1 LIDVQDAIP
10 DVLSLP
16 LQLIATAW
24 LYHPLWSCPRAA
36 AAETPVGA
44 VASNLSGKE
53 ADAELPAW
61 SVQEPLGAALVESG
75 PL

>member
-1 LIDVQDAIP
+1 MQDAIP
-10 DVLSLP
+10 EVASLP
-16 LQLIATAW
+16 LQLSPTAW
-24 LYHPLWSCPRAA
+24 LYHPFWSGPRAA
-36 AAETPVGA
+36 DADTPVGA

-61 SVQEPLGAALVESG
+61 SVQVPLGATLEESG

>member
-1 LIDVQDAIP
+1 VQDAIP
-10 DVLSLP
+10 DVASLP
-16 LQLIATAW
+16 LQLIPTAW
-24 LYHPLWSCPRAA
+24 LYHPFWSAPRAGA
-36 AAETPVGA
+36 ADIPVGA
-44 VASNLSGKE
+44 VASNLNGKE

>member
-1 LIDVQDAIP
+1 VQDAIP
-10 DVLSLP
+10 DVVSLP
-16 LQLIATAW
+16 LQLIPTAW
-24 LYHPLWSCPRAA
+24 LYHPFWSGPRAA
-36 AAETPVGA
+36 TADTPVGA